1 MTGLL
6 LATLLTFAPPPA
18 LPPLV
23 LSQTRDSK
31 DAGAGTQVEPPAKK
45 KKKKDE
51 GNRSEEE

>member
-23 LSQTRDSK
+23 LSQARDSK
-31 DAGAGTQVEPPAKK
+31 DAGTQSQPPTKK